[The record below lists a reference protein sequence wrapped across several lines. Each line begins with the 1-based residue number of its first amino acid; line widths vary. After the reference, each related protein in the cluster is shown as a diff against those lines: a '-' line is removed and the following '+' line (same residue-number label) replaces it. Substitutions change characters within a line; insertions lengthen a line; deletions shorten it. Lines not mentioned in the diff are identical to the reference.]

1 MDKNG
6 QNDERIQELNTKL
19 ISLRMELDRIG
30 SELIL
35 LDRAQLTLSGLM
47 QIDRDSI
54 IKLEDIIAIQ
64 VESVKIKNVM
74 LKLDNTTMLP
84 MTLDE
89 ASKFIQNKKDIL
101 KNRYEQ
107 IEKELK
113 GIESEIVKILKSM
126 K

>member
-1 MDKNG
+1 MDKND
-6 QNDERIQELNTKL
+6 QNNDRIQELNTKL

-113 GIESEIVKILKSM
+113 NIESEIVKILKSM

>member
-1 MDKNG
+1 MDKND

-113 GIESEIVKILKSM
+113 DIESEIVKILKSM

>member
-1 MDKNG
+1 MDKND
-6 QNDERIQELNTKL
+6 QNDDRIQELNTKL

-113 GIESEIVKILKSM
+113 NIESEIVKILKSM

>member
-113 GIESEIVKILKSM
+113 DIESEIVKILKSM

>member
-1 MDKNG
+1 MDKND
-6 QNDERIQELNTKL
+6 QNNDRIQELNTKL

-89 ASKFIQNKKDIL
+89 ASKFIQNKKEIL

-113 GIESEIVKILKSM
+113 DIESEIVKILKSM

>member
-1 MDKNG
+1 MDKND
-6 QNDERIQELNTKL
+6 QNNDRIQELNTKL

-54 IKLEDIIAIQ
+54 IKLEDVIAIQ

-89 ASKFIQNKKDIL
+89 ASKFIQNKKEIL

-113 GIESEIVKILKSM
+113 DIESEIVKILKSM